1 MGSRS
6 RMVLGIASAIVAVI
20 VIGVALKYVTRS
32 RHPDTVVVPRIRSVA
47 SPFAFDRLRDRGLR
61 VAIPSRMHF
70 YPTSSPMLVG
80 QVPRAGT
87 RVKWGSV
94 VTLRLVDGPIGTP
107 IGPRE
112 LPIYRV
118 PDFRGKPLADAVSW
132 TQGKWVYWTTDL
144 PPLPPS
150 SVKDLFE
157 AYVVTA
163 QRPVAGSNVKLSIP
177 VRVRRLG
184 RGVRVTP
191 LALEVALR

>member
-1 MGSRS
+1 M
-6 RMVLGIASAIVAVI
+6 
-20 VIGVALKYVTRS
+20 
-32 RHPDTVVVPRIRSVA
+32 
-47 SPFAFDRLRDRGLR
+47 
-61 VAIPSRMHF
+61 
-70 YPTSSPMLVG
+70 
-80 QVPRAGT
+80 
-87 RVKWGSV
+87 
-94 VTLRLVDGPIGTP
+94 DGPIGTP

>member
-1 MGSRS
+1 MGTRS
-6 RMVLGIASAIVAVI
+6 RVLLGIGSVILALI

-32 RHPDTVVVPRIRSVA
+32 RHPDAVIVPRVRSV
-47 SPFAFDRLRDRGLR
+47 SLLFAFDRLRDRGLR

-70 YPTSSPMLVG
+70 YPTSAPMLVR

-94 VTLRLVDGPIGTP
+94 VTLRVVDGPIGTP
-107 IGPRE
+107 IGPRD

-132 TQGKWVYWTTDL
+132 TQDKWVYWTTDL

-157 AYVVTA
+157 AYVVTS
-163 QRPVAGSNVKLSIP
+163 QRPVAGSNAQLSIP

-184 RGVRVTP
+184 RGVRLTP
-191 LALEVALR
+191 LVLEVAPR

>member
-1 MGSRS
+1 MGTRS
-6 RMVLGIASAIVAVI
+6 RVLLSIGSVILALI

-32 RHPDTVVVPRIRSVA
+32 RHPDTVVVPGVRS
-47 SPFAFDRLRDRGLR
+47 SRLLFAFDRLRDRGLR

-80 QVPRAGT
+80 QVPRAGA

-94 VTLRLVDGPIGTP
+94 VTIRLVDGPIGTP
-107 IGPRE
+107 IGPRT
-112 LPIYRV
+112 LPAYRV
-118 PDFRGKPLADAVSW
+118 PDFDGKPLADAVSW
-132 TQGKWVYWTTDL
+132 TQDKWVYWATDL

-150 SVKDLFE
+150 SAKHLFE
-157 AYVVTA
+157 AYVVTS
-163 QRPVAGSNVKLSIP
+163 QRPAAGSNVKLAIP

-184 RGVRVTP
+184 RGVRLTP